1 MVNLLN
7 SFVSASNTIL
17 WSYVLIILLIAVGLY
32 FTIYLK
38 GPQFKFFFQ
47 TFNLLGGKK
56 PKDGKGVSS
65 FQAFCISVASHV
77 GTGNLA
83 GVAIAVSVGGPGAL
97 FWMWVIALLG
107 AGSSFVEN
115 TLAQVYKVK
124 DKNGYRG
131 GPAYYMEKAL
141 GNRKLGIIFS
151 ILITIS
157 FGLVFNSVQ
166 ANTITF
172 AFEGA
177 FGIKRLYG
185 AIVLIVLTAMV
196 IFGGVK
202 RIAQVAEV
210 IVPVMALGY
219 VLVALFV
226 ILKNIGEIPHIFAMI
241 FEGAFGIKQ
250 FTGGGIGAAVMMGI
264 KRGLFS
270 NEAGMGSAPNAA
282 ATAEVTHPVKQAIM
296 QVFGVFLDTIVI
308 CSATAFII
316 LVSGTNQQEG
326 LTGIQLTQT
335 ALTSQVGNWGNI
347 FIAVCIF
354 MFAFSSILGNYY
366 YGESNIEF
374 MKGSKTVL
382 NVFRFAVLAMVFV
395 GSMSSLDFVWN
406 LADLFMGLMA
416 LLNIVVIFKLSKI
429 VSKVAQDYIAQ
440 KREGKD
446 PVFYAENI
454 DGLVNVECWNKENN
468 NVENQEG
475 KGKSSIS
482 HAEASIDI

>member
-1 MVNLLN
+1 MVNFLN
-7 SFVSASNTIL
+7 SFVSFSNTIL
-17 WSYVLIILLIAVGLY
+17 WSYVLIILLIAAGLY
-32 FTIYLK
+32 FTVYLK
-38 GPQFKFFFQ
+38 GAQFKFFFQ
-47 TFNLLGGKK
+47 TFKLLGGGK

-65 FQAFCISVASHV
+65 FQAFCISVASSV

-83 GVAIAVSVGGPGAL
+83 GVAIAVSVGGPGAV
-97 FWMWVIALLG
+97 FWMWLITLLG

-141 GNRKLGIIFS
+141 GKRKLGIIFS
-151 ILITIS
+151 VLITVS

-172 AFEGA
+172 AFQEA
-177 FGIKRLYG
+177 FGLSRLYG
-185 AIVLIVLTAMV
+185 AIIVIALTSMV

-210 IVPVMALGY
+210 IVPVMAVAY

-226 ILKNIGEIPHIFAMI
+226 VLKNIGQLPHVFTMI

-250 FTGGGIGAAVMMGI
+250 FTGGGIGAAIMMGI
-264 KRGLFS
+264 KRGLFA

-282 ATAEVTHPVKQAIM
+282 AAAEVAHPVNQAIM
-296 QVFGVFLDTIVI
+296 QVFGVFLNTIVI

-316 LVSGTNQQEG
+316 LVSGANQQEG
-326 LTGIQLTQT
+326 LAGIQLTQT
-335 ALTSQVGNWGNI
+335 ALTSQVGAWGKI
-347 FIAVCIF
+347 FIAACTF
-354 MFAFSSILGNYY
+354 MFAFSSIIGNYY

-374 MKGSKTVL
+374 MNGSKTVL
-382 NVFRFAVLAMVFV
+382 NIFRFAVIGMVFI
-395 GSMSSLDFVWN
+395 GSMASLDMVWN

-429 VSKVAQDYIAQ
+429 VSKVIQDYAAQ

-454 DGLVNVECWNKENN
+454 EGLVNTECWSKD
-468 NVENQEG
+468 
-475 KGKSSIS
+475 IS
-482 HAEASIDI
+482 EREKISV

>member
-1 MVNLLN
+1 MVNYLN
-7 SFVSASNTIL
+7 SFISFGNTIL
-17 WSYVLIILLIAVGLY
+17 WSYVLIFLLIAVGLY
-32 FTIYLK
+32 FTFYLK

-47 TFNLLGGKK
+47 TFKLLGGSGKS
-56 PKDGKGVSS
+56 KDSKEGKGVSS

-97 FWMWVIALLG
+97 FWMWIIALLG
-107 AGSSFVEN
+107 SASSFVEN

-124 DKNGYRG
+124 DKDGYRG

-177 FGIKRLYG
+177 FGLNRLYG
-185 AIVLIVLTAMV
+185 AIILILLTGMV

-210 IVPVMALGY
+210 IVPVMAVAY

-226 ILKNIGEIPHIFAMI
+226 ILKNIDQIPHIFTMI
-241 FEGAFGIKQ
+241 FEGAFGLKQ
-250 FTGGGIGAAVMMGI
+250 FTGGGIGAAIMMGI

-316 LVSGTNQQEG
+316 LVSGTNQKEG
-326 LTGIQLTQT
+326 LTGIQLTQE
-335 ALTSQVGNWGNI
+335 ALTSQVGSWGNI

-374 MKGSKTVL
+374 MNGNKTWL
-382 NVFRFAVLAMVFV
+382 NVFRIAVIVMVFL
-395 GSMSSLDFVWN
+395 GSMSSLDIVWN

-416 LLNIVVIFKLSKI
+416 LLNIVVIFKLSKV
-429 VSKVAQDYIAQ
+429 VSKVTRDYIAQ
-440 KREGKD
+440 KREGED
-446 PVFYAENI
+446 PVFYAESI
-454 DGLVNVECWNKENN
+454 DGLVNAECWNKN
-468 NVENQEG
+468 
-475 KGKSSIS
+475 KM
-482 HAEASIDI
+482 